1 MIEYY
6 LLRRKNEKLEI
17 FVILSTF
24 NQPLGQNW
32 ENFTTGI
39 RLTGHKWVCI
49 YMYVYRHIKKKFFF
63 MVHLIHIQT
72 MQLRTTINP
81 PNTVKKGNKRILVC
95 NCFSCVI
102 CSVSPH

>member
-39 RLTGHKWVCI
+39 RLNRNG
-49 YMYVYRHIKKKFFF
+49 YVYRHIKIFFYGPSHKHSNHEIMNKHQTTKQNKEGKQKDISLQLFF
-63 MVHLIHIQT
+63 MCYML
-72 MQLRTTINP
+72 
-81 PNTVKKGNKRILVC
+81 C
-95 NCFSCVI
+95 
-102 CSVSPH
+102 

>member
-39 RLTGHKWVCI
+39 RLNRNG
-49 YMYVYRHIKKKFFF
+49 YVY
-63 MVHLIHIQT
+63 
-72 MQLRTTINP
+72 
-81 PNTVKKGNKRILVC
+81 
-95 NCFSCVI
+95 I
-102 CSVSPH
+102 CMYIDI